1 MASWRKLWNAVNSVL
16 GEFRQFLNKGDQE
29 NGIFEFYTEK
39 SLSLDRH
46 GQSWDLAQQN
56 GMGWLC
62 LVSCF

>member
-1 MASWRKLWNAVNSVL
+1 MLSTQCWENSDS
-16 GEFRQFLNKGDQE
+16 FLNKGDQE
-29 NGIFEFYTEK
+29 KGIFEFYTEK
-39 SLSLDRH
+39 SLSLNRH